1 MPENIPIII
10 TKEKLK
16 GKTIYIA
23 ECPLIN
29 VASQG
34 PTIEKSVENLKEALI
49 SYLKSPYA
57 DKSKLKGYDDI
68 VLFGGISLS
77 LPKKLV

>member
-1 MPENIPIII
+1 MPENIPVII

-16 GKTIYIA
+16 GKEIYIA
-23 ECPLIN
+23 ECPLVN

-34 PTIEKSVENLKEALI
+34 STIEKAMENLKEALI

-57 DKSKLKGYDDI
+57 DRSKLKGYEDV

-77 LPKKLV
+77 LPKS